1 MISAGEEYDFK
12 LIGETSLVRCNL
24 IKDMKEMREET
35 MKNYEEKAF
44 QAKETAAVK
53 ILRWDPPA
61 LKHWGP
67 GGC

>member
-1 MISAGEEYDFK
+1 M
-12 LIGETSLVRCNL
+12 